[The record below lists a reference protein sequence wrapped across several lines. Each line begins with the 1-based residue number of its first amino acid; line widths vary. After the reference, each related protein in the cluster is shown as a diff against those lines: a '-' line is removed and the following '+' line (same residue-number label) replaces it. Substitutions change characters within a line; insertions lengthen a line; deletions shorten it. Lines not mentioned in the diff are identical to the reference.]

1 MLSRPVRVDDGEI
14 RGADGGAPEVLG
26 PTVEVLAELA
36 ASGPAL
42 EVTIGNGGVATWL
55 YEAVGFHRA
64 HVYATY
70 EKPVG

>member
-1 MLSRPVRVDDGEI
+1 MLSRPVLLDDAEI

-26 PTVEVLAELA
+26 PTVEVLGELA

-42 EVTIGNGGVATWL
+42 EVAIGNGGDATRL
-55 YEAVGFHRA
+55 YEAVGFHSA

>member
-1 MLSRPVRVDDGEI
+1 MLSRPVLLDDGEI

-26 PTVEVLAELA
+26 PTVEVLGELV

-42 EVTIGNGGVATWL
+42 EVASGTGGVATRL

>member
-1 MLSRPVRVDDGEI
+1 M
-14 RGADGGAPEVLG
+14 LG
-26 PTVEVLAELA
+26 PTVEVLAELV

-42 EVTIGNGGVATWL
+42 EVASGTGGVATRL

>member
-1 MLSRPVRVDDGEI
+1 MLSRPVLLDDGEI

-26 PTVEVLAELA
+26 PTVEVLGELV

-42 EVTIGNGGVATWL
+42 EVASGTGGVATRL

-64 HVYATY
+64 HVYATP

>member
-1 MLSRPVRVDDGEI
+1 MR
-14 RGADGGAPEVLG
+14 G

-42 EVTIGNGGVATWL
+42 EVAIGTGGVATRL
-55 YEAVGFHRA
+55 YEAVGFHSA

>member
-1 MLSRPVRVDDGEI
+1 ML
-14 RGADGGAPEVLG
+14 A

-42 EVTIGNGGVATWL
+42 EVAIDNGRVATRL
-55 YEAVGFHRA
+55 YEVVGFHRA